1 MTHKPKVRHYPAEG
15 KQEVS
20 RTVPHSAASYLRLP
34 EYQVA
39 TPTTPSGTYR
49 NMRHDAALRHCAALE
64 MMAERLVRL
73 SPSSRDPERFHVE
86 KHTLAAEIRFLADQ
100 IRRHAA

>member
-1 MTHKPKVRHYPAEG
+1 MKTLNRPRARACVEG
-15 KQEVS
+15 NRKM
-20 RTVPHSAASYLRLP
+20 PP
-34 EYQVA
+34 
-39 TPTTPSGTYR
+39 PSSTSSTLE
-49 NMRHDAALRHCAALE
+49 AL
-64 MMAERLVRL
+64 AERLVRL